1 MNTQPAVE
9 VLTAREVPLGGPR
22 AMLVRRT
29 LPQRHRSLIGA
40 WCFIDHYGPQDV
52 SVSAGMDVAPHPHTG
67 LATVSW
73 LFAGEIEHRDSDGV
87 HAMVRPGE
95 LNLMTAGAGI
105 CHSEVS
111 TGTTTILHGAQLW
124 LALPDAVRNGPRRF
138 DHHVP
143 QPVSVRGASLRVFLG
158 ELAGSVSPVPT
169 VTPLLGAEVVID
181 PQATVSLP
189 VDPGFEHGVLVDKGA
204 ATIGETM
211 LSAGDLAYQGVGATA
226 VSIANTGS
234 TPLRCLLL
242 GGTPF
247 AEPIIMWWNFIG
259 RTHEEIVE
267 YRAQWQDRTERF
279 GTVNGYVG
287 ERAWIPAP
295 TLPGTRLRP
304 RHHP

>member
-1 MNTQPAVE
+1 
-9 VLTAREVPLGGPR
+9 
-22 AMLVRRT
+22 MLVRRT